1 MLFEQNSF
9 PVSISW
15 VIENIVVYNAMFYN
29 ISSLTDKSPF
39 ETGLYVAMVGLDL
52 TELSSLCLC
61 SAD

>member
-39 ETGLYVAMVGLDL
+39 ETGSYVAMVGLDL